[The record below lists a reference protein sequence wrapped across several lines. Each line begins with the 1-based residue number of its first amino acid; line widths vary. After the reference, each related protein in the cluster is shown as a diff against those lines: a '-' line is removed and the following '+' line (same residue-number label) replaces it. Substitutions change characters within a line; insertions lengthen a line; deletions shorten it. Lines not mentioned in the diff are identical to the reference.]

1 MSEPSGPLPY
11 RSKRS
16 AADVVA
22 ARADGSGAA
31 YSAMIEIADR
41 CNEACLHCYQVQ
53 GEKGELDT
61 AEWRR
66 VLDELAALGVL
77 FLTIS
82 GGEPTLRKDF
92 LELVAYA
99 RQLRFAVKVYSNAL
113 NIDAQLAHELG
124 RLAVQ
129 EVQISLYSHQAREH
143 DAVTRVPGSYQ
154 RVLAATRAL
163 RAEGV
168 RVLLKTPLMGSNAGQ
183 LSEYIALAQS
193 LDAEYAFDVHLNPR
207 EDGDFGPR
215 RFAIDRE
222 TFLRV
227 RRDSRLRGPGAPPR
241 ALGDRPCG
249 ACSSNVHVE
258 ANGELRPCTQW
269 SVPTGD
275 LRREPVSKAW
285 RHDDAAL
292 AIREL
297 TWQSLPGCR
306 VCDLR
311 DQCQRCFAD
320 ARHEVGN
327 ALLPYPMA
335 CRGARWQ
342 YELTHGVEPRI
353 DGSESSEVGP
363 YRQSGEHRFER
374 HEYEL
379 DPLDRAR
386 LERHEWLAAPVAA
399 PSLVQL
405 RRGR

>member
-1 MSEPSGPLPY
+1 MSEPAGPLPY

-22 ARADGSGAA
+22 ARADASGAA

-53 GEKGELDT
+53 GQKGELDT

-99 RQLRFAVKVYSNAL
+99 RELRFAVKVYSNAL
-113 NIDAQLAHELG
+113 NIDAALARELG

-129 EVQISLYSHQAREH
+129 EVQISLYSHEASRH
-143 DAVTRVPGSYQ
+143 DAVTRVPGSYE
-154 RVLAATRAL
+154 RVIEATRAL

-168 RVLLKTPLMGSNAGQ
+168 RVLLKTPLMGSNASA
-183 LSEYIALAQS
+183 LSEYMALAQS
-193 LDAEYAFDVHLNPR
+193 LDAEYAFDAHLNPR
-207 EDGDFGPR
+207 EDGDFAPR

-222 TFLRV
+222 TFLSV

-241 ALGDRPCG
+241 ALSDRPCG
-249 ACSSNVHVE
+249 ACGSNVHVE

-275 LRREPVSKAW
+275 LRREAVSKAW

-306 VCDLR
+306 VCELR

-320 ARHEVGN
+320 AQHEVGN
-327 ALLPYPMA
+327 ALLPYAMA
-335 CRGARWQ
+335 CRNAGWQ

-353 DGSESSEVGP
+353 EGEIGP
-363 YRQSGEHRFER
+363 YRRSGEHHFQRR
-374 HEYEL
+374 EYEL
-379 DPLDRAR
+379 DALDHERLAR
-386 LERHEWLAAPVAA
+386 HAWLGA

-405 RRGR
+405 RRSR